1 MKINI
6 DEIYKTACSNPE
18 ALIERLNADYVLCNE
33 SGLRTIA
40 LVEFVAHENPI
51 LMAAATHDTG
61 DAFFGL
67 LKSLATLHFE
77 AGRLYG
83 RQEIVNE
90 TLEGIK

>member
-18 ALIERLNADYVLCNE
+18 IFIERLSKDYVLCNE
-33 SGLRTIA
+33 SGLRTIT
-40 LVEFVAHENPI
+40 LVKFVTNENPI
-51 LMAAATHDTG
+51 LMAAATHDMG

-67 LKSLATLHFE
+67 LKSLAVLHFE

-90 TLEGIK
+90 TLEEIK